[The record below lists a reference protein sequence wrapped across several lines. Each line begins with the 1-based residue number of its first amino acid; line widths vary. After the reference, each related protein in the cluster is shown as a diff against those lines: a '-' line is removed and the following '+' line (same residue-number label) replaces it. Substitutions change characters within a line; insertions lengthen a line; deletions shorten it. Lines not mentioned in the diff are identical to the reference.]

1 MIEFTKIDGRNAVV
15 CYVDDDFRPVDKD
28 DATLV
33 KVRFETGDVM
43 FMTPARISVNGVP
56 QEPTT
61 AYTIVGDQ
69 ITMTNFGPL
78 LDRRARSRCLRVRGS
93 DDDEV

>member
-1 MIEFTKIDGRNAVV
+1 V

-43 FMTPARISVNGVP
+43 FMTPARISVN
-56 QEPTT
+56 EADE